1 MVLSTAEYAE
11 QLRTQ
16 VMAFLLMTPV
26 LLGLLFFL
34 AALPLSKWL
43 TKPVRQAWD
52 AQKQFIADASH
63 ELKTPL
69 TVILA
74 NLSILRRQYP
84 DEKWLESTHEEAQRM
99 RRLVEEMLTL
109 ARTENERHALT
120 LSQTNLSE
128 LLEHTLMTMEPVA
141 FERGVTL
148 QTHIAQNVTVPCS
161 ELHARRLMMILLD
174 NAVKYAEGE
183 KKVTVTL
190 TGKQDPCEL
199 RVSNTGAPIPP
210 EILPHVFDRFY
221 RGDTTRAG
229 GGFGLGLAIAKET
242 VEALRGSIGVTSS
255 ESDGTTFTVLLRGK
269 GGR

>member
-84 DEKWLESTHEEAQRM
+84 D
-99 RRLVEEMLTL
+99 
-109 ARTENERHALT
+109 
-120 LSQTNLSE
+120 
-128 LLEHTLMTMEPVA
+128 
-141 FERGVTL
+141 
-148 QTHIAQNVTVPCS
+148 
-161 ELHARRLMMILLD
+161 
-174 NAVKYAEGE
+174 
-183 KKVTVTL
+183 
-190 TGKQDPCEL
+190 
-199 RVSNTGAPIPP
+199 
-210 EILPHVFDRFY
+210 
-221 RGDTTRAG
+221 
-229 GGFGLGLAIAKET
+229 
-242 VEALRGSIGVTSS
+242 
-255 ESDGTTFTVLLRGK
+255 
-269 GGR
+269 